1 MCPKECSDSYHP
13 PGCCR
18 VRQLNGFAGGLF
30 ECSPCVTTDNMHAA
44 ITMTCVYSPDPFTYL
59 TLENIVLFFLLS
71 SCKLI
76 FLSEKAVVTEVVA
89 QNLGIFISSE
99 VINGQ
104 FITGLVWEPAIN
116 TGTKVWFRWPFWFLS
131 MCTDNNNTK
140 TPVSE
145 YYVVT
150 SSLFPKGHC
159 PSSVSSTNQLV
170 T

>member
-1 MCPKECSDSYHP
+1 MCPRECSDSYHP

-18 VRQLNGFAGGLF
+18 VRQPNGFAGGLF
-30 ECSPCVTTDNMHAA
+30 ECSQCVTTDNMHTAN
-44 ITMTCVYSPDPFTYL
+44 TMTCVYCPDPFTYL
-59 TLENIVLFFLLS
+59 RTENIVLIFAFILHVD
-71 SCKLI
+71 
-76 FLSEKAVVTEVVA
+76 FLSEKALVTEVVA
-89 QNLGIFISSE
+89 QNLGMFISSE

-131 MCTDNNNTK
+131 MSTDNNNTK

-150 SSLFPKGHC
+150 SFLFPKGHC

-170 T
+170 A